1 PIVTIKLT
9 HKKPLVAEA
18 TQFRVFGGDSRF
30 VSPYDHAVNRF
41 LTMAWR
47 AQAQCDMRVRGSN
60 PIATGYEWP
69 GRLEPQSMARA
80 AARLTARQA
89 LATDDA
95 TKYRRAR
102 SSLCFPRYRHRIAA
116 RVWLRAQISWL
127 RSVGARVRT
136 VNNSSPRGIDM
147 SPRMLCDDRSPRT

>member
-1 PIVTIKLT
+1 MKARLDGTRSARRRPLPLKAALVANSCLKACLRVHAKPIVTIKLT

-18 TQFRVFGGDSRF
+18 TQFRVFGGASRF

-80 AARLTARQA
+80 TA
-89 LATDDA
+89 
-95 TKYRRAR
+95 
-102 SSLCFPRYRHRIAA
+102 
-116 RVWLRAQISWL
+116 
-127 RSVGARVRT
+127 
-136 VNNSSPRGIDM
+136 
-147 SPRMLCDDRSPRT
+147 